1 MLLTIARWLF
11 QLPGKLFGLIF
22 KNRLRIFL
30 FFMLVAIAV
39 LGAKRY
45 LRAHQYDDEFSLAA
59 PADYNRAI
67 KREMPLREAREQ
79 CGGPLHDNA
88 GQPWPASAGYLH
100 QPTRLPATGLHRLT
114 LDNQDNDFAVL
125 VKLETPAAPQQLA
138 EVFIPPAGSFEVKI
152 NADAEHVMKIKNIK
166 TGCMFRS
173 RPFNLDKQRDWRMP
187 LTLHGAARED
197 CRVATTRLR
206 FLGDRSART
215 AGLDYRLWR
224 IVPETARGAAHREP
238 RLSLRYSRLGHG
250 IGHRDGA
257 GFAAI
262 RFCRIGAGGDFRH
275 CTCGE
280 SGLVASIGKGR
291 FTAGGYAG

>member
-1 MLLTIARWLF
+1 
-11 QLPGKLFGLIF
+11 
-22 KNRLRIFL
+22 
-30 FFMLVAIAV
+30 MLVAIAV

-59 PADYNRAI
+59 PTDYNRAI

-114 LDNQDNDFAVL
+114 LDNQGNDFAVL
-125 VKLETPAAPQQLA
+125 VKLETPTAPQQLA

-173 RPFNLDKQRDWRMP
+173 RPFNPDKQSDWRMP
-187 LTLHGAARED
+187 LTQQKTAA
-197 CRVATTRLR
+197 C
-206 FLGDRSART
+206 SC
-215 AGLDYRLWR
+215 
-224 IVPETARGAAHREP
+224 
-238 RLSLRYSRLGHG
+238 SR
-250 IGHRDGA
+250 
-257 GFAAI
+257 
-262 RFCRIGAGGDFRH
+262 
-275 CTCGE
+275 
-280 SGLVASIGKGR
+280 
-291 FTAGGYAG
+291 

>member
-1 MLLTIARWLF
+1 
-11 QLPGKLFGLIF
+11 
-22 KNRLRIFL
+22 
-30 FFMLVAIAV
+30 MLVAVGV

-45 LRAHQYDDEFSLAA
+45 LHAHQYDDEFSLAA

-100 QPTRLPATGLHRLT
+100 QPTRLPASGLHRLT
-114 LDNQDNDFAVL
+114 LDNQGNDFAVL

-187 LTLHGAARED
+187 LTPQKDGSLQ
-197 CRVATTRLR
+197 LQPI
-206 FLGDRSART
+206 GDRQ
-215 AGLDYRLWR
+215 
-224 IVPETARGAAHREP
+224 
-238 RLSLRYSRLGHG
+238 
-250 IGHRDGA
+250 
-257 GFAAI
+257 F
-262 RFCRIGAGGDFRH
+262 
-275 CTCGE
+275 
-280 SGLVASIGKGR
+280 
-291 FTAGGYAG
+291 

>member
-59 PADYNRAI
+59 PTDYNRAI

-114 LDNQDNDFAVL
+114 LDNQGNDFAVL
-125 VKLETPAAPQQLA
+125 VKLETPTAPQQLA

-166 TGCMFRS
+166 TGCIFRS
-173 RPFNLDKQRDWRMP
+173 RPFNLDKQSDWRMP
-187 LTLHGAARED
+187 LTLQKDGS
-197 CRVATTRLR
+197 LQ
-206 FLGDRSART
+206 LQSIGDRQ
-215 AGLDYRLWR
+215 
-224 IVPETARGAAHREP
+224 
-238 RLSLRYSRLGHG
+238 
-250 IGHRDGA
+250 
-257 GFAAI
+257 F
-262 RFCRIGAGGDFRH
+262 
-275 CTCGE
+275 
-280 SGLVASIGKGR
+280 
-291 FTAGGYAG
+291 